1 VINVKV
7 IRTALAIATFAA
19 IACVPAAGAKSAQK
33 RVVSIGFQKWAD
45 GKGTAIA
52 DELSASIG
60 ILSPVLELALKRQTY
75 GVRPIDGEAIAG
87 QKRIADT
94 FYAPGLVPKQIVVST
109 AVRKSVS

>member
-1 VINVKV
+1 MINVKV
-7 IRTALAIATFAA
+7 IRTALAIAIFGA

-45 GKGTAIA
+45 GKKTAIA
-52 DELSASIG
+52 NELSASIE
-60 ILSPVLELALKRQTY
+60 IQSPVELALKRQTY
-75 GVRPIDGEAIAG
+75 GVRPTEGEAIAG

-94 FYAPGLVPKQIVVST
+94 FYALGLVPKQIVVST